1 MSEKE
6 KVRKPA
12 VAGQF
17 YPASAKTLREDID
30 KYLAAA
36 KADASAQRS
45 NIIIAPHAGYVF
57 SAPVAAKAYARVNK
71 KAKTVILIGP
81 PHRKWF
87 NGIHVTDAA
96 FYETPLGKVEVN
108 REIIKKLSANP
119 LCLNV
124 QGAEELEHC
133 LEVQLP
139 FLQVVLDK
147 FTIVPLLAGKVGAK
161 AASEILLP
169 FIDDATLLVASS
181 DLSHYLPQKQARET
195 DEETISTIL
204 SGKADG
210 FMDGCGETAMRIV
223 MEIAAKKGLT
233 AELLDARTSYE
244 TAPQHCD
251 AERVVGYAGII
262 FIKKDNAMEN
272 TEEFTPQEKK
282 YLLDL
287 ARQTLETAVNG
298 KEKPSAKPDIPRLA
312 QNYGCFVTL
321 NALGHLR
328 GCIGNIEPIKPL
340 YSSVIDNTVNAAFYD
355 PRFNKVKA
363 AELGDIKI
371 EISVLTKPEPL
382 ENKSPDDLL
391 VKLIPF
397 EHGVILK
404 SGARQST
411 FLPQV
416 WEQLPDK
423 VIFLEHLAMKA
434 GMEKNEWKRAEVW
447 VYRAVHFSE

>member
-1 MSEKE
+1 MPKNEKI
-6 KVRKPA
+6 RKAA

-17 YPASAKTLREDID
+17 YPASPKALREDVE
-30 KYLAAA
+30 KYLAMA
-36 KADASAQRS
+36 KVDASAQQA

-57 SAPVAAKAYARVNK
+57 SAPVAAKAYARINRKV
-71 KAKTVILIGP
+71 KTVFLVGP
-81 PHRKWF
+81 SHHKWF
-87 NGIHVTDAA
+87 DGIHVTGAD

-108 REIIKKLSANP
+108 KDIVKKLSAHP
-119 LCLNV
+119 LSLKV
-124 QGAEELEHC
+124 LGAEEPEHN

-139 FLQVVLDK
+139 FLQVLLGK
-147 FTIVPLLAGKVGAK
+147 FTIVPLLTGKVGAK
-161 AASEILLP
+161 AAAEMLLP
-169 FIDDATLLVASS
+169 FMDDAALFVASS
-181 DLSHYLPQKQARET
+181 DLSHYLPQEKARET
-195 DEETISTIL
+195 DDKTISSIL
-204 SGKADG
+204 SGSADG
-210 FMDGCGETAMRIV
+210 FMDGCGETAIRIA
-223 MEIAAKKGLT
+223 MEIAAKKGLS

-244 TAPQHCD
+244 TAPRHGD
-251 AERVVGYAGII
+251 AFRVVGYASII
-262 FIKKDNAMEN
+262 FIKKDKTMEN

-298 KEKPSAKPDIPRLA
+298 KDKPAVKPGIPRLS
-312 QNYGCFVTL
+312 QHYGCFVTL
-321 NALGHLR
+321 NAMGHLR

-355 PRFNKVKA
+355 PRFAKVKA
-363 AELGDIKI
+363 SELGDIKI
-371 EISVLTKPEPL
+371 EVSVLTKPEPL
-382 ENKSPDDLL
+382 ESKSPDDLL
-391 VKLIPF
+391 SKLVPF

-404 SGARQST
+404 SGFKQST

-434 GMEKNEWKRAEVW
+434 GMAKDDWKRSEVL